1 MADDPDDYVA
11 RVLAARAPEIV
22 DHVVS
27 FEVLQL
33 VLETIN
39 ALNERMAKIEQ
50 QIESQAAGGVEN
62 PGDRAG
68 SLARK
73 PP

>member
-1 MADDPDDYVA
+1 
-11 RVLAARAPEIV
+11 
-22 DHVVS
+22 VVS